1 MALAVR
7 QPPVRGRCARCGAF
21 EAQVSATPVP
31 RGVSSEVVKMF
42 ERRRFLTSAMAA
54 GAACL
59 LRQNGL
65 AASRRR
71 DGGPVIDA
79 HAHFFPEAWIK
90 LIESEG
96 GATGARIA
104 RTGDGFTFTL
114 EGWRSVRILHPAV
127 DVAERLR
134 IMNQQGVDIQALALT
149 APMVNWAPPDL
160 AVKLS
165 RVYNDSTSAVCR
177 QHPTRFVGSVS
188 LPLVAPERALEELNR
203 AVKLPGIRAA
213 SMPTGIRGKELD
225 DPSFFPIYARCE
237 QLGLPVLLHPV
248 ETLGRERTIKFY
260 LENLLGNPYDT
271 GLAAAR
277 LIFGGVLDT
286 FPRLEVVLP
295 HGGGTLPGLVGRLN
309 RGVEQR
315 EELKHMKKPASA
327 YLRRFTY
334 DTIVHDDAILMNLIR
349 MVGVDRVVLGSD
361 YPFDMGYDKPVE
373 VVERLTSLP
382 PADRDRI
389 LGGNAAKLFRIG
401 A

>member
-1 MALAVR
+1 
-7 QPPVRGRCARCGAF
+7 
-21 EAQVSATPVP
+21 
-31 RGVSSEVVKMF
+31 
-42 ERRRFLTSAMAA
+42 MAA
-54 GAACL
+54 GGALL
-59 LRQNGL
+59 LRRNGL
-65 AASRRR
+65 AASRRH
-71 DGGPVIDA
+71 DGGPVIDV
-79 HAHFFPEAWIK
+79 HAHFFPDAWIK

-96 GATGARIA
+96 GATGARIT

-127 DVAERLR
+127 DVGERLR

-213 SMPTGIRGKELD
+213 SMPTAIRGKELD
-225 DPSFFPIYARCE
+225 DPSFLPIYARCE

-248 ETLGRERTIKFY
+248 ETLGRERTTKFY

-277 LIFGGVLDT
+277 LIFGGVLDN
-286 FPRLEVVLP
+286 FPKLEVVLP
-295 HGGGTLPGLVGRLN
+295 HGGGTFPALVGRLN

-327 YLRRFTY
+327 YLRRFSY
-334 DTIVHDDAILMNLIR
+334 DTIVHDDALLMNLIR

-382 PADRDRI
+382 AADRDRI